1 MATVRSGDII
11 QLTAAGREF
20 DPAPDSNVTYRTS
33 GWMNE
38 NTSTGNGGLHTKRT
52 RKLGGFDSLPLSL
65 DSEKKDL
72 EYLQGLAD
80 AGVPVPW
87 SMTLASGYIYAGDLV
102 VEGELDA
109 NTGDGQVEVT
119 ALGPKFE
126 QI

>member
-1 MATVRSGDII
+1 MATIRSGDII

-20 DPAPDSNVTYRTS
+20 DTAADANVTYRV
-33 GWMNE
+33 GKWVNE
-38 NTSTGNGGLHTKRT
+38 TTPTGNGGSATKRT
-52 RKLGGFDSLPLSL
+52 RKLGGFDSLPLSI

-80 AGVPVPW
+80 DGDPVPFT
-87 SMTLASGYIYAGDLV
+87 MTLASGYIYSGDLV
-102 VEGELDA
+102 IEGELDA
-109 NTGDGQVEVT
+109 NTGDGQTEVT

>member
-1 MATVRSGDII
+1 MATVRSGDIT
-11 QLTAAGREF
+11 QFTVAGREF
-20 DPAPDSNVTYRTS
+20 DPAPDANVSYRTS
-33 GWMNE
+33 GFMNE
-38 NTSTGNGGLHTKRT
+38 STPTGNGGLHTKRT
-52 RKLGGFDSLPLSL
+52 RKLGGFDSLPLSI

-80 AGVPVPW
+80 EGEPQPFA
-87 SMTLASGYIYAGDLV
+87 MTLSSGKIYAGDLV
-102 VEGELDA
+102 IEGELDA

>member
-1 MATVRSGDII
+1 MATVRSGDIT
-11 QLTAAGREF
+11 QLTIAGREF
-20 DPAPDSNVTYRTS
+20 DPTADANVTYRTN

-38 NTSTGNGGLHTKRT
+38 NTPTGNGGLHTKRT
-52 RKLGGFDSLPLSL
+52 RKLGGFDSLPLSV
-65 DSEKKDL
+65 DTSKKDL

-80 AGVPVPW
+80 AGEPVPMA
-87 SMTLASGYIYAGDLV
+87 MTLSSGDIYAGDLV
-102 VEGELDA
+102 IEGELDA